1 MGNYTDRPYHC
12 TVKPRFTVPRFTG
25 SPDLPGLF
33 PFPRNFWYF
42 HKNSEI
48 FKFENSKIW
57 NFLNSFPF
65 GGGRFT
71 GTGSGAGSFHVVG
84 SNNNDDMCS
93 TSRLL
98 FAGHVS
104 KLVMS
109 GSLRYTTP
117 TVPYQSM
124 LHGFHSVTWV
134 HEMLD
139 TSWPGSL
146 SRDPVSAWRDYIHT
160 WHDTLL
166 TAVIGSN
173 QATADARRPIS
184 RHHVTLYNKS

>member
-1 MGNYTDRPYHC
+1 M
-12 TVKPRFTVPRFTG
+12 PRFTG

-48 FKFENSKIW
+48 FKFEHW
-57 NFLNSFPF
+57 
-65 GGGRFT
+65 
-71 GTGSGAGSFHVVG
+71 AGSFHVVG